1 MTARA
6 NGAARTCDVVLYGA
20 TGFVG
25 CQTMAYFASHTGVK
39 AAGLRWA
46 LAGRNRSK
54 LDQVPSAKSAVQRC
68 KPASWWQPAMTSK
81 HSTNSRVVLGR
92 AQHGRSICAVR
103 QRAGRGLCEGGHPLC

>member
-54 LDQVPSAKSAVQRC
+54 LDQVQREVGGAALQAGIVVA
-68 KPASWWQPAMTSK
+68 ASDDVKALDELAS
-81 HSTNSRVVLGR
+81 STRSCSTRPVHLRCTAARWSRPV
-92 AQHGRSICAVR
+92 
-103 QRAGRGLCEGGHPLC
+103 